1 MESRLRWAGVKRR
14 SGVRR
19 ASSSPMAAS
28 AGVGHAPCARHPLE
42 QTQVS
47 GRIHSVVKAFVRTH
61 EANAAPASGQLRAQ
75 RRAKLRRTLEVHGTA
90 AAFQQQFPG
99 CVRQRR
105 TAFHVSFP
113 PRSVPKTL
121 CRRRRPFC
129 RPRRHL
135 QKFSHR
141 ARLLG
146 AHGAQRRV
154 GENNER
160 RHARALCEFQT
171 QFLQAL
177 EQRHIRGQC
186 RRALVGAGCLP
197 GHAQR
202 DGAAV
207 FQKFQRGRPQ

>member
-1 MESRLRWAGVKRR
+1 MVALARQQIDRARGSRGRDAAPACGRHAVHPFQNTPTSFRVLPGQRFFDVKQLGSADDLPRDGKPPALGRR
-14 SGVRR
+14 QTAQRCAPRILQPHGGQR
-19 ASSSPMAAS
+19 
-28 AGVGHAPCARHPLE
+28 GVGHAPCARHPLE

-129 RPRRHL
+129 RPRPAPSKIQPSCAAFGR
-135 QKFSHR
+135 SWR
-141 ARLLG
+141 A
-146 AHGAQRRV
+146 ASRR
-154 GENNER
+154 
-160 RHARALCEFQT
+160 
-171 QFLQAL
+171 
-177 EQRHIRGQC
+177 
-186 RRALVGAGCLP
+186 
-197 GHAQR
+197 
-202 DGAAV
+202 
-207 FQKFQRGRPQ
+207 